1 MGPSGAV
8 TTPDLLH
15 NDLIP
20 LQSAGELGSYL
31 VSCSVTDLRVE
42 SQTAIESRGIF
53 PVHSCDE
60 QNTRRGRGMLK
71 WMLAGRGLT
80 AEAVKEAS
88 KLNAGGTSSG
98 SGHGPP
104 PPAAAASAD
113 QSNLNADEVN
123 YTLFRILGFRL
134 WAKGFGV
141 EVNYPPSKVQGF
153 GVQLND
159 TPSFFLNPFYFNRFY
174 FFKSHACI
182 RTGAMSIHVVFL
194 YIFRLVIPSDGS
206 IYSPPKVCAPHRS

>member
-1 MGPSGAV
+1 MEPSGAV

-20 LQSAGELGSYL
+20 LQSAGELGLYL
-31 VSCSVTDLRVE
+31 VPCSVTDLRVE
-42 SQTAIESRGIF
+42 SQSAIESRRNF
-53 PVHSCDE
+53 PVHSCDV
-60 QNTRRGRGMLK
+60 QNTRRVCGMLK

-80 AEAVKEAS
+80 TEAVKEAS

-141 EVNYPPSKVQGF
+141 EVSHPPSRVQGF
-153 GVQLND
+153 GDEVND
-159 TPSFFLNPFYFNRFY
+159 TPSFSLNPFYFSRFHSL
-174 FFKSHACI
+174 KSHACI
-182 RTGAMSIHVVFL
+182 RTEAMSIQVVFL
-194 YIFRLVIPSDGS
+194 YIF
-206 IYSPPKVCAPHRS
+206 